1 MLKDRFEQAGDSGFG
16 VGFPVAVIAFFM
28 LTITAYLVALDVQI
42 PPPQTGAYLA
52 SDR

>member
-1 MLKDRFEQAGDSGFG
+1 MRKDRFEQPSDPDFG

-28 LTITAYLVALDVQI
+28 LTITAYLVALDIQI
-42 PPPQTGAYLA
+42 PPPQTSVYLA